1 MTEATRQRARVPARF
16 VVSIQS
22 GLAAL
27 SLALTTIFHWGPL
40 GWGATAALLASALV
54 TAVVTIGRRRHRR

>member
-1 MTEATRQRARVPARF
+1 M
-16 VVSIQS
+16 SIQS

-40 GWGATAALLASALV
+40 GWGATGALLASALV
-54 TAVVTIGRRRHRR
+54 TAAVTMGRRRHRR